1 MPNWQLRYPNKTLF
15 IIGHRRYISSVEPPF
30 SLAIVIDDDPDIA
43 LAARLALRD
52 QFERVA
58 TLSSPKELLPLLK
71 KENPDAILLD
81 LNFER
86 GATDGR
92 EGLNFLGRVMEI
104 DPDAAVVIITAHG
117 AVSVAVEAIKAGASD
132 FVAKPWSN
140 ERLAA
145 TVRSAAALRRSRIEA
160 RTERGRASEL
170 APSGE
175 TPLLGNSPAMQ
186 RVRILMDRAAP
197 TDANVLILGE
207 NGTGKEIVAREIHR
221 LSRRSAQ
228 PMVSVDLGATS
239 ETLFESELFGHV
251 RGAFTGA
258 DSDRMGRLKAADHST
273 LFLDEI
279 GNLPL
284 HLQPKLL
291 TALEQREVV
300 PVGSNKPI
308 PIDVRVVAATNVA
321 TDKLTDEK
329 RFRQDLLF
337 RLNTIEIQLPAL
349 RERREDIP
357 ALLTHYLS
365 LYARKYDKP
374 QRGVPEHVLD
384 VLCRHDW
391 PGNVRA
397 LRHAAER
404 AVIMADGD
412 RYHIEDFPLPQ
423 RFEAASLSVTGDSLN
438 LDQLEKQM
446 IERAL
451 RMHHFNVSLAAF
463 ELGLSRGALYRRMEK
478 HGL

>member
-1 MPNWQLRYPNKTLF
+1 
-15 IIGHRRYISSVEPPF
+15 VVAPF
-30 SLAIVIDDDPDIA
+30 RLAVVVDDDPDIA

-52 QFERVA
+52 LFERVE
-58 TLSSPKELLPLLK
+58 TLNAPAELLQLLR

-92 EGLNFLGRVMEI
+92 EGLSFLGKVMEF

-117 AVSVAVEAIKAGASD
+117 AVSIAVEAIKAGASD

-145 TVRSAAALRRSRIEA
+145 TVRSAAALRRSRIDA

-170 APSGE
+170 APSTE
-175 TPLLGNSPAMQ
+175 TPLLGQSIAMQ
-186 RVRILMDRAAP
+186 RVRTLIDRAAP

-221 LSRRSAQ
+221 LSRRSDH
-228 PMVSVDLGATS
+228 PMVSVDLGATA
-239 ETLFESELFGHV
+239 ETLFESELFGHLK
-251 RGAFTGA
+251 GSFTGA
-258 DSDRMGRLKAADHST
+258 EGDRMGRLKAADHST

-291 TALEQREVV
+291 TALEQREVL

-308 PIDVRVVAATNVA
+308 PIDVRVVAATNA
-321 TDKLTDEK
+321 SADQLADEK

-337 RLNTIEIQLPAL
+337 RLNTIEIELPPL
-349 RERREDIP
+349 RDRREDVP
-357 ALLTHYLS
+357 VLLDHYLG
-365 LYARKYDKP
+365 LYTRKYDKP
-374 QRGVPEHVLD
+374 QRNLPSD
-384 VLCRHDW
+384 VLEALVRHDW

-412 RYHIEDFPLPQ
+412 SYRLDDFPLPQ
-423 RFEAASLSVTGDSLN
+423 RSEAASLSVIGDSLN

-451 RMHHFNVSLAAF
+451 RMHHFNVSLAAS

>member
-1 MPNWQLRYPNKTLF
+1 M
-15 IIGHRRYISSVEPPF
+15 EPSF
-30 SLAIVIDDDPDIA
+30 NLAVVVDDDPDIA

-52 QFERVA
+52 MFERIE
-58 TLSSPKELLPLLK
+58 TLTTPAELIPFIGR
-71 KENPDAILLD
+71 EGPDAILLD

-92 EGLNFLGRVMEI
+92 EGLDTLARIMDQ

-117 AVSVAVEAIKAGASD
+117 AVSVAVEAIKRGASD

-145 TVRSAAALRRSRIEA
+145 TVRSAAALRKSRMDARVERSRA
-160 RTERGRASEL
+160 TEL
-170 APSGE
+170 AHGAE
-175 TPLLGNSPAMQ
+175 TPLLGKSDSME
-186 RVRILMDRAAP
+186 RVRTLIERAAP

-221 LSRRSAQ
+221 LSRRSGH
-228 PMVSVDLGATS
+228 PLVSIDLGATS
-239 ETLFESELFGHV
+239 ESLFESELFGHAK
-251 RGAFTGA
+251 GAFTGA
-258 DSDRMGRLKAADHST
+258 AGERIGRLKAADKST
-273 LFLDEI
+273 LFLDEV

-291 TALEQREVV
+291 TALEQRQVV
-300 PVGSNKPI
+300 PVGANRPV
-308 PIDVRVVAATNVA
+308 PIDVRVVAATNMSSEQLA
-321 TDKLTDEK
+321 DET

-337 RLNTIEIQLPAL
+337 RLNTIEIHLPPL
-349 RERREDIP
+349 RERRDDIP
-357 ALLTHYLS
+357 LLLDHYLVT
-365 LYARKYDKP
+365 YARKYDRP
-374 QRGVPEHVLD
+374 GRAIPPD
-384 VLCRHDW
+384 VLETLIMHDW

-412 RYHIEDFPLPQ
+412 FYRVEDFPLPS
-423 RFEAASLSVTGDSLN
+423 RPGATPVPVISTSLN

-451 RMHHFNVSLAAF
+451 RMHHFNISLAAT

>member
-1 MPNWQLRYPNKTLF
+1 MA
-15 IIGHRRYISSVEPPF
+15 PPF
-30 SLAIVIDDDPDIA
+30 SLAVVVDDDPDIA

-52 QFERVA
+52 LFERVE
-58 TLSSPKELLPLLK
+58 TLSSPAELMPLLK
-71 KENPDAILLD
+71 EGNPDAILLD

-92 EGLNFLGRVMEI
+92 EGLKFLGRIMAE

-117 AVSVAVEAIKAGASD
+117 AVSIAVEALKAGASD

-145 TVRSAAALRRSRIEA
+145 TVRSAAALRRSRIDA
-160 RTERGRASEL
+160 RTERGRATEL
-170 APSGE
+170 AHATE
-175 TPLLGNSPAMQ
+175 TPLLGQSNAMQ
-186 RVRILMDRAAP
+186 RVRTLIDRAAP

-221 LSRRSAQ
+221 LSRRSEH
-228 PMVSVDLGATS
+228 PMVSVDLGATT

-251 RGAFTGA
+251 KGSFTGA
-258 DSDRMGRLKAADHST
+258 EGDRMGRLKAADRST

-291 TALEQREVV
+291 TALEQREVL
-300 PVGSNKPI
+300 PVGSNKPV
-308 PIDVRVVAATNVA
+308 PIDVRVVAATNASADVLA
-321 TDKLTDEK
+321 DEK

-337 RLNTIEIQLPAL
+337 RLNTIEIELPPL
-349 RERREDIP
+349 RERREDVP
-357 ALLTHYLS
+357 ALLDHYLG
-365 LYARKYDKP
+365 LYTRKYDKP
-374 QRGVPEHVLD
+374 ERDLPPHVVDLL
-384 VLCRHDW
+384 VRHDW
-391 PGNVRA
+391 PDNVRA

-412 RYHIEDFPLPQ
+412 RYRLEDFPLPQ
-423 RFEAASLSVTGDSLN
+423 RSEAASVAVVGDSLN
-438 LDQLEKQM
+438 LDQLERQM

-451 RMHHFNVSLAAF
+451 RMHHFNVSLAAA

-478 HGL
+478 HGR

>member
-1 MPNWQLRYPNKTLF
+1 MAEKF
-15 IIGHRRYISSVEPPF
+15 G
-30 SLAIVIDDDPDIA
+30 LAVVVDDDPDIA
-43 LAARLALRD
+43 LAAQLALRD
-52 QFERVA
+52 LFERVEP
-58 TLSSPKELLPLLK
+58 LSAPADLLKFLK
-71 KENPDAILLD
+71 KESPDAILLD

-92 EGLNFLGRVMEI
+92 EGLSFLGKVMQI

-117 AVSVAVEAIKAGASD
+117 AVSVAVEALKAGASD

-145 TVRSAAALRRSRIEA
+145 TVRSAAALRRSRIDA
-160 RTERGRASEL
+160 QTERGRASEL
-170 APSGE
+170 ATSTD
-175 TPLLGNSPAMQ
+175 TPLLGESSAMK
-186 RVRILMDRAAP
+186 RVRALSERAAP

-221 LSRRSAQ
+221 RSHRGGH
-228 PMVSVDLGATS
+228 PMISVDLGATA

-251 RGAFTGA
+251 KGAFTGA
-258 DSDRMGRLKAADHST
+258 EGDRMGRLKAADRST

-300 PVGSNKPI
+300 PVGANKPI

-321 TDKLTDEK
+321 MDKLADEK

-337 RLNTIEIQLPAL
+337 RLNTIEIELPPL
-349 RERREDIP
+349 RERREDIG
-357 ALLTHYLS
+357 LLIDHYLGF
-365 LYARKYDKP
+365 YARKYDKP
-374 QRGVPEHVLD
+374 ERELPPLVLEAL
-384 VLCRHDW
+384 VRHDW

-412 RYHIEDFPLPQ
+412 SYRLDDFPLPQ
-423 RFEAASLSVTGDSLN
+423 RSEAASLSIVGDSLN
-438 LDQLEKQM
+438 LDQLERQT

-451 RMHHFNVSLAAF
+451 RMHHFNVSLAAA

>member
-1 MPNWQLRYPNKTLF
+1 VT
-15 IIGHRRYISSVEPPF
+15 VPF
-30 SLAIVIDDDPDIA
+30 ELAVVVDDDPDIA
-43 LAARLALRD
+43 LAAKLALRD
-52 QFERVA
+52 LFKRVE
-58 TLSSPKELLPLLK
+58 TLNAPAGLIPLLK
-71 KENPDAILLD
+71 CESPDAILLD
-81 LNFER
+81 LNFR
-86 GATDGR
+86 RAATDGR
-92 EGLNFLGRVMEI
+92 EGLDTLGQIMEQ
-104 DPDAAVVIITAHG
+104 DPDAAVVIITAHAG
-117 AVSVAVEAIKAGASD
+117 VSIAVDALKAGATD

-145 TVRSAAALRRSRIEA
+145 TVRSAAALRRSRIDA

-170 APSGE
+170 AHSVE
-175 TPLLGNSPAMQ
+175 TPLLGRSVAMD
-186 RVRILMDRAAP
+186 RVRMLIERAAP

-221 LSRRSAQ
+221 LSRRGHM
-228 PMVSVDLGATS
+228 PMVSVDLGATAES
-239 ETLFESELFGHV
+239 LFESELFGHV
-251 RGAFTGA
+251 KGAFTGA
-258 DSDRMGRLKAADHST
+258 RDDRMGRLKAADKGT

-300 PVGSNKPI
+300 PVGANRPVS
-308 PIDVRVVAATNVA
+308 IDVRVVAATNVSVDQLSDA
-321 TDKLTDEK
+321 K

-337 RLNTIEIQLPAL
+337 RLNTIEIELPPL
-349 RERREDIP
+349 RERREDVP
-357 ALLTHYLS
+357 LLLDHYLS

-374 QRGVPEHVLD
+374 ERELPPGVLEVL
-384 VLCRHDW
+384 LRHDW

-404 AVIMADGD
+404 AVIMADGA
-412 RYHIEDFPLPQ
+412 RYRVEDFPLPS
-423 RFEAASLSVTGDSLN
+423 RSSTAAVSVTGDSLN

-451 RMHHFNVSLAAF
+451 RIHHFNVSLAAA
-463 ELGLSRGALYRRMEK
+463 ELGISRGALYRRMEK

>member
-1 MPNWQLRYPNKTLF
+1 E
-15 IIGHRRYISSVEPPF
+15 V
-30 SLAIVIDDDPDIA
+30 
-43 LAARLALRD
+43 
-52 QFERVA
+52 
-58 TLSSPKELLPLLK
+58 
-71 KENPDAILLD
+71 
-81 LNFER
+81 
-86 GATDGR
+86 
-92 EGLNFLGRVMEI
+92 

-145 TVRSAAALRRSRIEA
+145 TVRSAAALRRSRIDA

-170 APSGE
+170 TPTAE

-186 RVRILMDRAAP
+186 RVRTLIDRAAP

-221 LSRRSAQ
+221 LSRRSSH
-228 PMVSVDLGATS
+228 PMISVDLGATS
-239 ETLFESELFGHV
+239 ETLFESELFGHSK
-251 RGAFTGA
+251 GAFTGA
-258 DSDRMGRLKAADHST
+258 ASDRIGRLKAADHST

-308 PIDVRVVAATNVA
+308 SIDVRVVAATNVSIDNLA
-321 TDKLTDEK
+321 DEK

-337 RLNTIEIQLPAL
+337 RLNTIEIELPPL
-349 RERREDIP
+349 RDRRDDIP
-357 ALLTHYLS
+357 ALLYHYLS
-365 LYARKYDKP
+365 LYARKYGKP
-374 QRGVPEHVLD
+374 ARELPDHVLET
-384 VLCRHDW
+384 LCRHDW

-404 AVIMADGD
+404 AVIMAEGD
-412 RYHIEDFPLPQ
+412 RFHLEDFPLPR
-423 RFEAASLSVTGDSLN
+423 RFEASSVNVTEDTMN

-451 RMHHFNVSLAAF
+451 RMHHFNVSLAAT

>member
-1 MPNWQLRYPNKTLF
+1 MET
-15 IIGHRRYISSVEPPF
+15 PF
-30 SLAIVIDDDPDIA
+30 RLAVVVDDDPDIA

-52 QFERVA
+52 LFA
-58 TLSSPKELLPLLK
+58 TITTLPS
-71 KENPDAILLD
+71 PDALPAFLKTESPDVILLD

-92 EGLNFLGRVMEI
+92 EGLDYLSRIMAE

-117 AVSVAVEAIKAGASD
+117 AVSVAVDAIKRGASD

-145 TVRSAAALRRSRIEA
+145 TVRSAAALRRSKIEA
-160 RTERGRASEL
+160 RSERGRSSEL
-170 APSGE
+170 GQVAAAE
-175 TPLLGNSPAMQ
+175 TPLLGESEAMR
-186 RVRILMDRAAP
+186 RVRQLIERAAP

-221 LSRRSAQ
+221 LSRRADQ
-228 PMVSVDLGATS
+228 PFVSIDLGATS
-239 ETLFESELFGHV
+239 ESLFESELFGHAK
-251 RGAFTGA
+251 GAFTGA
-258 DSDRMGRLKAADHST
+258 ASERMGRLKAADRST

-291 TALEQREVV
+291 TELEQRQVV
-300 PVGSNKPI
+300 PLGANRPV
-308 PIDVRVVAATNVA
+308 PIDVRVVAATN
-321 TDKLTDEK
+321 LSPERLNDEG

-337 RLNTIEIQLPAL
+337 RLNTIEIHLPPL
-349 RERREDIP
+349 RERRDDIP
-357 ALLTHYLS
+357 QLLHHYLAS
-365 LYARKYDKP
+365 YARKYDKP
-374 QRGVPEHVLD
+374 ERTLDEATMDALQRY
-384 VLCRHDW
+384 DW

-404 AVIMADGD
+404 AVIMADGAA
-412 RYHIEDFPLPQ
+412 YKVEDFPLPS
-423 RFEAASLSVTGDSLN
+423 RPEALPLPATQGGLN

-451 RMHHFNVSLAAF
+451 RMHHFNISLAAT

>member
-1 MPNWQLRYPNKTLF
+1 VAEKF
-15 IIGHRRYISSVEPPF
+15 G
-30 SLAIVIDDDPDIA
+30 LAVVVDDDPDIA
-43 LAARLALRD
+43 LAAQLALRD
-52 QFERVA
+52 LFERVEP
-58 TLSSPKELLPLLK
+58 LSAPADLLKFLK
-71 KENPDAILLD
+71 KESPDAILLD

-92 EGLNFLGRVMEI
+92 EGLSFLGKVMQI

-117 AVSVAVEAIKAGASD
+117 AVSVAVEALKAGASD

-145 TVRSAAALRRSRIEA
+145 TVRSAAALRRSRIDA
-160 RTERGRASEL
+160 QTERGRASEL
-170 APSGE
+170 ATSTD
-175 TPLLGNSPAMQ
+175 TPLLGESSAMK
-186 RVRILMDRAAP
+186 RVRALIERAAP

-221 LSRRSAQ
+221 RSHRGEH
-228 PMVSVDLGATS
+228 PMISVDLGATA

-251 RGAFTGA
+251 KGAFTGA
-258 DSDRMGRLKAADHST
+258 EGDRMGRLKAADRST

-300 PVGSNKPI
+300 PVGANKPI

-321 TDKLTDEK
+321 MDKLADEK

-337 RLNTIEIQLPAL
+337 RLNTIEIELPPL
-349 RERREDIP
+349 RERREDIG
-357 ALLTHYLS
+357 LLIDHYLGF
-365 LYARKYDKP
+365 YARKYDKP
-374 QRGVPEHVLD
+374 ERELPPLVLEAL
-384 VLCRHDW
+384 VRHDW

-412 RYHIEDFPLPQ
+412 TYRLDDFPLPQ
-423 RFEAASLSVTGDSLN
+423 RSEAASLSIVGDSLN
-438 LDQLEKQM
+438 LDQLERQT

-451 RMHHFNVSLAAF
+451 RMHHFNVSLAAA
-463 ELGLSRGALYRRMEK
+463 ELGLSRGALYRRMER